1 MWNHGLYE
9 SQAGIKIAGRNISNF
24 RYADDTTN
32 TIKRRGT
39 KESLDEGE
47 KKSERAG
54 LKLNIKNLGSWN
66 PVQSSWKIQ
75 GGKVEAVKSFLFL
88 GSKITADGDH
98 SHKIK
103 RYLILGSKVLT
114 NLDSV
119 FKSRDIDFTDKG
131 PYSQSDLAA
140 AAWCFQWSRMDLR
153 VRP

>member
-1 MWNHGLYE
+1 MWNDGLYE
-9 SQAGIKIAGRNISNF
+9 SQAGIKIAGRNISNLI
-24 RYADDTTN
+24 YADDTTN
-32 TIKRRGT
+32 IIKRRGT

-54 LKLNIKNLGSWN
+54 LKLNIRNLGSWN

-103 RYLILGSKVLT
+103 RYLTLGRKVLT

-119 FKSRDIDFTDKG
+119 FKSRDITLPTKVHIVK
-131 PYSQSDLAA
+131 AT
-140 AAWCFQWSRMDLR
+140 
-153 VRP
+153 

>member
-1 MWNHGLYE
+1 MASGPIT
-9 SQAGIKIAGRNISNF
+9 SFQI
-24 RYADDTTN
+24 D
-32 TIKRRGT
+32 
-39 KESLDEGE
+39 GE
-47 KKSERAG
+47 TMETVTDF
-54 LKLNIKNLGSWN
+54 I
-66 PVQSSWKIQ
+66 
-75 GGKVEAVKSFLFL
+75 FL
-88 GSKITADGDH
+88 GSQITAGGDY
-98 SHKIK
+98 SYEIK